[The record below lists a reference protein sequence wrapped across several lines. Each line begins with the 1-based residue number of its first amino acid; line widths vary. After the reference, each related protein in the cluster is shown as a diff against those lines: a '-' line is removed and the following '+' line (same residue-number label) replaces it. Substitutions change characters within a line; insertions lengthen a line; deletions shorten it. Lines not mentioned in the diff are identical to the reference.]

1 MATKKELIDA
11 FKESIGTASQKSGV
25 VETPNEKSIYNKKA
39 NNMKK
44 DIMKARMEVFDQ
56 EGNVIADSFGL
67 CDKVKNI
74 YELYSEY
81 IETYNSGVDGFSK
94 IFRKIEC
101 KLAEL
106 RDTCGKNRV
115 NLICQCD
122 YPRTQYYDEYLAY
135 LIYDLENG
143 LLITASRSVA
153 DWYTMDELF
162 ETLDYLDGSYEY
174 FIDPE
179 VGVGN
184 MSWKNGIV
192 RINNFGALD
201 CIPGALR
208 DFLVDFMHIYMDIAD
223 YLDSE
228 SA

>member
-1 MATKKELIDA
+1 MSTKQELIDA
-11 FKESIGTASQKSGV
+11 FRESIGTASQESGV
-25 VETPNEKSIYNKKA
+25 VETPNKKSIYNKKA

-44 DIMKARMEVFDQ
+44 NIMKAHMEVFDQ
-56 EGNVIADSFGL
+56 KGNVIADSFGL

-74 YELYSEY
+74 YKLYSEY
-81 IETYNSGVDGFSK
+81 VETYNSGENGFSK

-101 KLAEL
+101 KLADL

-115 NLICQCD
+115 NLICKCD
-122 YPRTQYYDEYLAY
+122 YPKHQNYDEYLAY
-135 LIYDLENG
+135 LIYDLDKG

-153 DWYTMDELF
+153 DWYTIDELL

-184 MSWKNGIV
+184 MNWKNRIV

-201 CIPGALR
+201 SIPGALR
-208 DFLVDFMHIYMDIAD
+208 DFLMNFMLIDMDIAD